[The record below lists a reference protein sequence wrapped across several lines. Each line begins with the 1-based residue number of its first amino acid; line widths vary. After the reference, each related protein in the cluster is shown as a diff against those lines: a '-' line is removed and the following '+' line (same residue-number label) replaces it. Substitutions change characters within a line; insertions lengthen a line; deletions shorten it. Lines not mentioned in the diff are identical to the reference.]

1 MVNGKTFRATVN
13 EKHTF
18 DEIKGELDI
27 IPTADGNFH
36 IIQDNLS
43 YNAEVLG
50 TNYNEKV
57 FELKINGVI
66 YEVKLENEYD
76 QLVKRLGLSVVTHQ
90 VVKDINAPMPGLV
103 LEVSVEAGQEVE
115 EGTPLLILE
124 AMKMEN
130 VIKAPGTGVVKK
142 VNVSKGEAVEKNHLL
157 IEME

>member
-27 IPTADGNFH
+27 IPTADGHFH

-66 YEVKLENEYD
+66 YEVKLEDEYD

>member
-66 YEVKLENEYD
+66 YEVKLEDEYD

-103 LEVSVEAGQEVE
+103 LEVSIEAGQEVE

>member
-18 DEIKGELDI
+18 DEINGELNL

-43 YNAEVLG
+43 YNAEVLS

-66 YEVKLENEYD
+66 YEVKLEDEYD

-142 VNVSKGEAVEKNHLL
+142 VNVSKGKAVEKNHLL

>member
-27 IPTADGNFH
+27 IPTANGHFH

-66 YEVKLENEYD
+66 YEVKLEDEYD

-130 VIKAPGTGVVKK
+130 VIKAPGTGVVKS

>member
-27 IPTADGNFH
+27 IPTADGHFH

-66 YEVKLENEYD
+66 YEVKLEDEYD

-103 LEVSVEAGQEVE
+103 LEVSIEAGQEVE

>member
-13 EKHTF
+13 DKHTF
-18 DEIKGELDI
+18 DEINGELDI

-36 IIQDNLS
+36 IIQNNLS

-66 YEVKLENEYD
+66 YEVKLEDEYD

-130 VIKAPGTGVVKK
+130 VIKAPGTGVVKR
-142 VNVSKGEAVEKNHLL
+142 VNVSKGEAVDKNHLL

>member
-1 MVNGKTFRATVN
+1 MVNGKTFRATVD

-18 DEIKGELDI
+18 DEINGELDI

-36 IIQDNLS
+36 IIKDNLS
-43 YNAEVLG
+43 YNAEVLS
-50 TNYNEKV
+50 TNYNDKV
-57 FELKINGVI
+57 FRLKINGVI
-66 YEVKLENEYD
+66 YEVKLDDEYD
-76 QLVKRLGLSVVTHQ
+76 QLVKRLGLSVVSQQ

-130 VIKAPGTGVVKK
+130 VIKAPAEGVVKK
-142 VNVSKGEAVEKNHLL
+142 INVSKGEAVEKNFLL

>member
-13 EKHTF
+13 DKHTF
-18 DEIKGELDI
+18 DEINGELDI
-27 IPTADGNFH
+27 IPTADGHFH

-66 YEVKLENEYD
+66 YEVKLEDEYD

-130 VIKAPGTGVVKK
+130 VIKAPGTGVVKN

>member
-27 IPTADGNFH
+27 IPTADGHFH
-36 IIQDNLS
+36 IIQDNRS

-50 TNYNEKV
+50 ADYNEKA

-66 YEVKLENEYD
+66 YEVKLEDEYD
-76 QLVKRLGLSVVTHQ
+76 QLVKRLGLSVVSQQ

-130 VIKAPGTGVVKK
+130 VIKAPGTGVVKR
-142 VNVSKGEAVEKNHLL
+142 VNVSKGEAVEKNYLL

>member
-1 MVNGKTFRATVN
+1 MVKGKTFRATVN

-18 DEIKGELDI
+18 EEINGELDLI
-27 IPTADGNFH
+27 TTADGHFH
-36 IIQDNLS
+36 VIKDNHS
-43 YNAEVLG
+43 YNAEVLS
-50 TNYNEKV
+50 TNYNDKL

-66 YEVKLENEYD
+66 YEVKLEDEYD
-76 QLVKRLGLSVVTHQ
+76 QLVKRLGLTVVSQQ

-130 VIKAPGTGVVKK
+130 VIKAPGQGIVKN
-142 VNVSKGEAVEKNHLL
+142 VNVQKGEAVEKNYLL

>member
-18 DEIKGELDI
+18 DEINGELDI
-27 IPTADGNFH
+27 IPTADGHFH

-57 FELKINGVI
+57 FELKINGVT
-66 YEVKLENEYD
+66 YEVKLEDEYD
-76 QLVKRLGLSVVTHQ
+76 QLVNRLGLSVVTQQ

-103 LEVSVEAGQEVE
+103 LEVSVEGGQEVE

-130 VIKAPGTGVVKK
+130 VIKAPRTGVVKN
-142 VNVSKGEAVEKNHLL
+142 VNVSKGEAVDKNHLL

>member
-18 DEIKGELDI
+18 DEINGELDL

-43 YNAEVLG
+43 YNAEVLS

-66 YEVKLENEYD
+66 YEVKLEDEYD

-142 VNVSKGEAVEKNHLL
+142 SQCL
-157 IEME
+157 

>member
-27 IPTADGNFH
+27 IPTADGHFH
-36 IIQDNLS
+36 IIQDNRS

-50 TNYNEKV
+50 TDYNEKA

-66 YEVKLENEYD
+66 YEVKLEDEYD
-76 QLVKRLGLSVVTHQ
+76 QLVKRLGLSVVSQQ

-130 VIKAPGTGVVKK
+130 VIKAPGTGVVKR
-142 VNVSKGEAVEKNHLL
+142 VNVSKGEAVEKNYLL

>member
-13 EKHTF
+13 DKHTF
-18 DEIKGELDI
+18 DEINGELDI
-27 IPTADGNFH
+27 IPTTDGHFH

-66 YEVKLENEYD
+66 YEVKLEDEYD

-130 VIKAPGTGVVKK
+130 VIKAPGTGVVKN